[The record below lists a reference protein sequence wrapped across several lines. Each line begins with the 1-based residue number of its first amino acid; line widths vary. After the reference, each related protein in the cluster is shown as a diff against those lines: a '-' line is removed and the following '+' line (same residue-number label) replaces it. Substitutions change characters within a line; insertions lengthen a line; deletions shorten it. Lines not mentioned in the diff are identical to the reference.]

1 MLCFSVL
8 QRFAP
13 LGNDGDLDEDPVAG
27 RKVEVVRPLDDELR
41 DLGGEDDAGRDGG
54 LALAHEGLQQSAELL
69 QQEDDARA
77 DDPLPELG
85 RVQDEECPVAPIE
98 LKNDKKL

>member
-69 QQEDDARA
+69 QEEDDAGA
-77 DDPLPELG
+77 HDPLPELG

-98 LKNDKKL
+98 LKHDKNV